1 MSIEP
6 KKKNAA
12 HDAWQ
17 RKNTTRV
24 VMQLNNRTDADILE
38 ALDQQESKQ
47 GFIKSCIREHL
58 QRKL

>member
-1 MSIEP
+1 MDT
-6 KKKNAA
+6 KKKNATHA
-12 HDAWQ
+12 AWQ
-17 RKNTTRV
+17 RENTTRV

-58 QRKL
+58 QRKP